1 MSNRYIHIFQF
12 TIYFVFILLFTF
24 GCSSKKDPLS
34 SLSEYYTIKK
44 VDLKDLV
51 NQIGTIAPIIKVEL
65 KSEAS
70 GKIEKILV
78 KEGQKIS
85 KGDTILIIDPYRL
98 MNQKDKL
105 ELALRKAELN
115 VKIAQRDYN
124 NAIELFSVGSV
135 AAKKLQDLELAKDV
149 ADIDYKQQ
157 KLELQD
163 IDDQLKKTVICSPL
177 DGVITSLLVKEGEIA
192 VSATTGY
199 QSGTSIGTI
208 ADISHLEVISNIGE
222 VDYIHLK
229 VGQKVTIKPGT
240 EESQTNGLISFIS
253 LSAKKEGN
261 SELSRFEIRTT
272 IDSLIPGIAPG
283 INVNVDFVILEKNQV
298 VGIPYHFVNKN
309 GSESFVSVVSK
320 DTKGKESINQ
330 KKIKT
335 GLTDYK
341 FYEVLSGLSEGDIV
355 YYKPETNKN
364 AAGSKK
370 AN

>member
-1 MSNRYIHIFQF
+1 MSDRYIHIFQF
-12 TIYFVFILLFTF
+12 TIHFILISLFTF

-44 VDLKDLV
+44 VDLKDVV
-51 NQIGTIAPIIKVEL
+51 NQTGTITPIVKVEL

-70 GKIEKILV
+70 GKINKIFV

-98 MNQKDKL
+98 MNQKEKL
-105 ELALRKAELN
+105 ELAISKAELN

-124 NAIELFSVGSV
+124 NASELVSVGSI
-135 AAKKLQDLELAKDV
+135 ATKKLQDLELAKDL
-149 ADIDYKQQ
+149 ANIEYKQQ

-163 IDDQLKKTVICSPL
+163 IDDQLNKTVICSPL

-222 VDYIHLK
+222 VDYVHLN
-229 VGQKVTIKPGT
+229 VGQKVTIKSGV
-240 EESQTNGLISFIS
+240 EDESQTHGLISFIS
-253 LSAKKEGN
+253 LSAKKESN

-283 INVNVDFVILEKNQV
+283 INVNVDFVIMEKKQV
-298 VGIPYHFVNKN
+298 VGIPYHFVKKN
-309 GSESFVSVVSK
+309 GNESFVSVVTK
-320 DTKGKESINQ
+320 DTKGKEFINQ

-341 FYEVLSGLSEGDIV
+341 FYEILSGLSEGDTV
-355 YYKPETNKN
+355 YYKPETGDNPAN
-364 AAGSKK
+364 KK